1 VPAALLLD
9 VGYVIIDVSWEA
21 VEAFGRVTGMLMPA
35 SDDVPHGDDHRLGQR
50 LGGTAT
56 TDGYWDDV
64 ARRAGFTGFLPM
76 FRSLLLT
83 VPEAMIDPAATRLI
97 DDARR
102 AGKRVGALSNDA
114 YTIAGRDF
122 FAGRPEFAELD
133 AFVDAAEIGIKKPA
147 AGAYLHAA
155 GVLGVAPHDIVF
167 LDDTPE
173 CVEGARQVGMVGIH
187 VDPSDKV
194 SAFDRARRLLGI
206 KSRPTDGLPA
216 AE

>member
-1 VPAALLLD
+1 MPAALLLD

-21 VEAFGRVTGMLMPA
+21 VEAFGRVTGVLMP
-35 SDDVPHGDDHRLGQR
+35 SPDDVGHDDDQRLAQR
-50 LGGTAT
+50 LGGTASA
-56 TDGYWDDV
+56 DGYWNDV
-64 ARRAGFTGFLPM
+64 ARLAGFTGFLPM
-76 FRSLLLT
+76 FRSLLRT

-97 DDARR
+97 EDARR

-133 AFVDAAEIGIKKPA
+133 AFVDAAEIGVKKPA
-147 AGAYLHAA
+147 AGAYLQAA
-155 GVLGVAPHDIVF
+155 GALGVAPHDIVF

-173 CVEGARQVGMVGIH
+173 CVAGARQVGMVAIH
-187 VDPSDKV
+187 VDPSDKA
-194 SAFDRARRLLGI
+194 SAFDQARRLLGI
-206 KSRPTDGLPA
+206 ESRPMDGSPA